1 MRREIVAVVVSGL
14 VLGGVTAIPAV
25 AAVRGA
31 DKAVGSIK
39 AQPAAHV
46 KAKLVNA
53 WTAKVPTSEE
63 KKTTA
68 LKTVI
73 YHGYEFR
80 VPASW
85 PVYRLDEHP
94 TSCLRYDINAVYLG
108 TPGANMHCPATV
120 IGRTQ
125 TITVIPG
132 VIVAAGS
139 GAEITY
145 LRDQPDGV
153 GGTRV
158 GSLAAVHSTIIQ
170 NASQHELRVAIGAA
184 LLGVTVLGTYGAEP
198 AVTEQVLHTL
208 RSAPKGAA
216 DTAQSG
222 SSSALSG
229 ASASVVTQGAATGSP
244 TGSPAGSPTGSPA
257 GSPAEVSA
265 GSPAEASAASRPS
278 STSWPGLHDWPRQII
293 GQPTPF
299 RAVNGFDTCNAPSL
313 DAMRAWRR
321 DYAVAGVYIGGVNV
335 GCYYGNLSASWLR
348 STRGMGWGVLP
359 IYVGDQA
366 PCTTVQSPITTIN
379 PSRAAAEGTAAGWD
393 AVGDARMF
401 GIGTGSPIFYD
412 MESYNTTYDSDCKA
426 AVLTFLGAW
435 DRAVSAAGYQ
445 TGVYSSRDSGIEDLQ
460 TATLA
465 KTPGFTAPEGI
476 WDAHWDGIRSLG
488 DGLTAWPLA
497 DRIKQYAGNINQTIG
512 GYQLQ
517 IDRDL
522 VGGPIAQ

>member
-1 MRREIVAVVVSGL
+1 MRREIVAAVVSGL
-14 VLGGVTAIPAV
+14 VLGGGTAIPAV
-25 AAVRGA
+25 AAVHGA

-39 AQPAAHV
+39 AQPAAHA

-53 WTAKVPTSEE
+53 RTAKVPTSEE

-94 TSCLRYDINAVYLG
+94 TSCVRYDINAVYLG
-108 TPGANMHCPATV
+108 TPGVNMHCPATV

-132 VIVAAGS
+132 VTVAAGS
-139 GAEITY
+139 GTEITY

-158 GSLAAVHSTIIQ
+158 GSLAAVHSTIIA
-170 NASQHELRVAIGAA
+170 NASQHELRAAIGAA
-184 LLGVTVLGTYGAEP
+184 LLGVTVLGTYGADP

-208 RSAPKGAA
+208 RPAPKGAA

-229 ASASVVTQGAATGSP
+229 ASASVVTQGAA
-244 TGSPAGSPTGSPA
+244 AGSS
-257 GSPAEVSA
+257 AEV
-265 GSPAEASAASRPS
+265 SAASRPS
-278 STSWPGLHDWPRQII
+278 STSWPGLHDWPRQIV
-293 GQPTPF
+293 GQPKPKPF

-321 DYAVAGVYIGGVNV
+321 DYTVAGVYIGGVNV

-393 AVGDARMF
+393 AISDARMF

-412 MESYNTTYDSDCKA
+412 MESYNANYGSGCKT
-426 AVLTFLGAW
+426 AVLTFLGA
-435 DRAVSAAGYQ
+435 
-445 TGVYSSRDSGIEDLQ
+445 
-460 TATLA
+460 
-465 KTPGFTAPEGI
+465 
-476 WDAHWDGIRSLG
+476 
-488 DGLTAWPLA
+488 
-497 DRIKQYAGNINQTIG
+497 
-512 GYQLQ
+512 
-517 IDRDL
+517 
-522 VGGPIAQ
+522 

>member
-1 MRREIVAVVVSGL
+1 MRREIVAAVVSGL

-25 AAVRGA
+25 AAVHGA
-31 DKAVGSIK
+31 DMIVGSIK
-39 AQPAAHV
+39 AQPAAHAE
-46 KAKLVNA
+46 AKLVNA
-53 WTAKVPTSEE
+53 RTAMVPTSEE

-68 LKTVI
+68 MKTVI

-80 VPASW
+80 VRASW

-94 TSCLRYDINAVYLG
+94 TACVRYDINAVYLS
-108 TPGANMHCPATV
+108 TPGANERCPATV

-132 VIVAAGS
+132 VTIAARSGS
-139 GAEITY
+139 EITY

-153 GGTRV
+153 GGTRA

-184 LLGVTVLGTYGAEP
+184 LLGITVLGTYGADP

-208 RSAPKGAA
+208 GPAPRGAA
-216 DTAQSG
+216 DSAQSG
-222 SSSALSG
+222 SLAALSG
-229 ASASVVTQGAATGSP
+229 TSASVAAQRTAAETASGA
-244 TGSPAGSPTGSPA
+244 PADT
-257 GSPAEVSA
+257 PAE
-265 GSPAEASAASRPS
+265 PSAASNPS
-278 STSWPGLHDWPRQII
+278 STSWPGLHDWPRHVI

-299 RAVNGFDTCNAPSL
+299 RAVNGFDTCTAPSL

-321 DYAVAGVYIGGVNV
+321 DYAVAGVYIGGENM

-348 STRGMGWGVLP
+348 ATRGMGWGALP
-359 IYVGDQA
+359 IYVGKQA
-366 PCTTVQSPITTIN
+366 PCTTAQSVTTIDLGQ
-379 PSRAAAEGTAAGWD
+379 AAAQGSAAGWD
-393 AVGDARMF
+393 AVGDARKF

-412 MESYNTTYDSDCKA
+412 MESYNTTNGSGCKT
-426 AVLTFLGAW
+426 AVLTYLGAW
-435 DRAVSAAGYQ
+435 DRVVSEAGYQ
-445 TGVYSSRDSGIEDLQ
+445 TGVYSSRDSGIKDLQ

-465 KTPGFTAPEGI
+465 KLPGFTAPEGI

-497 DRIKQYAGNINQTIG
+497 DRIKQYAGIINQTIG
-512 GYQLQ
+512 GYALQ

-522 VGGPIAQ
+522 VGGPIAH